1 VRPSTACLG
10 TSASGSVA
18 RLLIHSLALRACI
31 ARQAWKPVLRIVS
44 QHAYGAC
51 GVLMISGTGCNCLM
65 RSFTG
70 FR

>member
-10 TSASGSVA
+10 TSAREGSTPRWRCQTTCDGFV
-18 RLLIHSLALRACI
+18 
-31 ARQAWKPVLRIVS
+31 RQAWKPVLRIVS